1 MPCNALIII
10 IIFLIFILFI
20 QGTNIYSIC
29 REWVAFVQQ
38 FILMSGLKH
47 MVFPFLVIF
56 IEHQLRTTKSETIL
70 QIHIKEKKGIFKGI
84 RNSFVMFVTNSCF
97 FFNQSSLSRRRVRK
111 LSKESLTSCRQLQ
124 YIEECYDL
132 LKTLYKIVP
141 FDNVRDCSVSLV
153 HHLWQVFQKAIAA

>member
-1 MPCNALIII
+1 
-10 IIFLIFILFI
+10 
-20 QGTNIYSIC
+20 
-29 REWVAFVQQ
+29 
-38 FILMSGLKH
+38 MSGLKH
-47 MVFPFLVIF
+47 IVFPFLVIF
-56 IEHQLRTTKSETIL
+56 IKHQLRTTKSETIL

-84 RNSFVMFVTNSCF
+84 RNSFVMFVTNRCF
-97 FFNQSSLSRRRVRK
+97 FFDQSSLSCRRVRK

-153 HHLWQVFQKAIAA
+153 HHL